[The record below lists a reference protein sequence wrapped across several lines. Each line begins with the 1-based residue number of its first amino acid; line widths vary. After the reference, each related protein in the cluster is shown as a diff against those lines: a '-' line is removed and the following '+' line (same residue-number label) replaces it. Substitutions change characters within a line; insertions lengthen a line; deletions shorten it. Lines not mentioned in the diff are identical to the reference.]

1 MSSNAFEL
9 VHYGRACLALLFCDA
24 RRVESLAIVPY
35 SGMCL
40 LDLREFFRYSKYE
53 LYIALRFLE
62 FYVGGIR
69 QF

>member
-1 MSSNAFEL
+1 MSSNAFEH
-9 VHYGRACLALLFCDA
+9 VYCGCARLAVLFCDV
-24 RRVESLAIVPY
+24 RVQSLAIVPC
-35 SGMCL
+35 SVMCL

-62 FYVGGIR
+62 FYVSGIR